1 MLSKFMPNLSIKQ
14 RIDQQIS
21 VFKTVL
27 SGLDFLQKE
36 IEEKYEKNEIKI
48 LDLET
53 ENNMLTEEKERIE
66 KISGKIK
73 SLIE

>member
-1 MLSKFMPNLSIKQ
+1 MFSKLMPNLSIKQ

-53 ENNMLTEEKERIE
+53 ENTMLTEEKERIE